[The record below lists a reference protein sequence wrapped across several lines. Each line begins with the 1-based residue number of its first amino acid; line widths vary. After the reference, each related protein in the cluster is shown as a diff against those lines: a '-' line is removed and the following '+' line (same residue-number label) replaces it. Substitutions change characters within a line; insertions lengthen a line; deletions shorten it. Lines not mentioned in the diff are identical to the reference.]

1 MLFLLFAA
9 LWAQIDF
16 VNLLLPATMATGCQ
30 ATLIITTMFDQ
41 LARVGMEQFL
51 LWSVGHG
58 TRLTAERMILQG
70 VLLARLVAGGLLV
83 GFTRPQFEP
92 VCVAQTSV
100 TPIAIVVIALDA
112 LIFGVLLVRAVSLG
126 MFRDMGGKEG
136 EQSKALVFS
145 IFGFG
150 FWTAVS
156 LAYRNAE
163 PGTNP
168 GLR

>member
-1 MLFLLFAA
+1 
-9 LWAQIDF
+9 
-16 VNLLLPATMATGCQ
+16 
-30 ATLIITTMFDQ
+30 MFDQ

-58 TRLTAERMILQG
+58 TRLTAERLILQV

-92 VCVAQTSV
+92 VCLAQTSV
-100 TPIAIVVIALDA
+100 MPIAIVVLVLDA
-112 LIFGVLLVRAVSLG
+112 VIVGVLLVRAMSLG
-126 MFRDMGGKEG
+126 MFGNMSGKDG
-136 EQSKALVFS
+136 SEQNKALIFS

-156 LAYRNAE
+156 SRMTKSRN
-163 PGTNP
+163 GTKS
-168 GLR
+168 